1 MAVMTAKISPE
12 AELLSLVA
20 RSRIDDAAAGRISA
34 LLAHGLDWDQLVR
47 TCIHH
52 RVTPIVSRMLSQ
64 NCSVEIPG
72 WVINELNSRCVAIA
86 RRNLYLT
93 AKLLQLIQWL
103 NGAGIRAI
111 AYKGPV
117 GAVLAYGSISMRQFG
132 DLDIL
137 VESADYMRTRASLGA
152 SGYSLTTEW
161 GWECTLVNESESICV
176 DLHRNLAPDQ
186 FPVHLDFESLW
197 LRRMSLPIAGGRI
210 DTLSAEDTLVALCIQ
225 LIKDAWGES
234 ALRLSKVCDIA
245 ELIRARSNIDL
256 SRVVE
261 TARTLGCLRIL
272 QVGIRVAERLFG
284 LGTTEVSWAGQFD
297 RRLDPLV
304 EHVIAR
310 LFESSDD
317 RDSSRMPMAAF
328 HFRIRERWRD
338 KLYPYARAA
347 ALRLT
352 PNERDRAMVRLP
364 ASLFFLYYFVRPV
377 RLAKER
383 LRRLVNW

>member
-103 NGAGIRAI
+103 NGA
-111 AYKGPV
+111 
-117 GAVLAYGSISMRQFG
+117 VLAYGSISMRQFG

-197 LRRMSLPIAGGRI
+197 L
-210 DTLSAEDTLVALCIQ
+210 
-225 LIKDAWGES
+225 
-234 ALRLSKVCDIA
+234 
-245 ELIRARSNIDL
+245 
-256 SRVVE
+256 
-261 TARTLGCLRIL
+261 
-272 QVGIRVAERLFG
+272 
-284 LGTTEVSWAGQFD
+284 TE
-297 RRLDPLV
+297 
-304 EHVIAR
+304 
-310 LFESSDD
+310 
-317 RDSSRMPMAAF
+317 
-328 HFRIRERWRD
+328 
-338 KLYPYARAA
+338 
-347 ALRLT
+347 
-352 PNERDRAMVRLP
+352 
-364 ASLFFLYYFVRPV
+364 
-377 RLAKER
+377 
-383 LRRLVNW
+383 